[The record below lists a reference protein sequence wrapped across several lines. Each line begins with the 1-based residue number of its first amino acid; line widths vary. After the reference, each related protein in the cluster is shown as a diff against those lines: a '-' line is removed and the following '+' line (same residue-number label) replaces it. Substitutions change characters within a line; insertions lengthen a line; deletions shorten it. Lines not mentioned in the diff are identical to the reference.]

1 LIHCFHILCFQCFD
15 NLNVKNCPTCSS
27 EIIETKLHL
36 EILKHV
42 KESNYDKSKKKLEK
56 TINEIDLIEQKFET
70 ETKQRKIQEITI
82 KVKLIK
88 QQIEEKTNELS
99 KILNDNK
106 NKILNFFFTK
116 RRIKSRIVITKKQ
129 VEEHENELNKQ
140 LDKNKFSLLNNID
153 KISKSLKKKFRE
165 LDLDIDDRLIKIKH
179 NLKYNRLNLKELEDL
194 NNEFQRKKSEI
205 FIRNED
211 IFIQFYT
218 NIEFNPLIE
227 NEFQIGEIKKM
238 NYFELACLQIESNNV
253 SEGINYF
260 DLAIELWPDLEFA
273 YWEKGIKK

>member
-1 LIHCFHILCFQCFD
+1 M
-15 NLNVKNCPTCSS
+15 
-27 EIIETKLHL
+27 
-36 EILKHV
+36 
-42 KESNYDKSKKKLEK
+42 LEK
-56 TINEIDLIEQKFET
+56 TISEFDLIEQKFET

-82 KVKLIK
+82 RVKLIK

-99 KILNDNK
+99 KILNENK
-106 NKILNFFFTK
+106 NKILNLFFTK

-129 VEEHENELNKQ
+129 VEEHENELIKQ
-140 LDKNKFSLLNNID
+140 LDKNKSLLLNNIE
-153 KISKSLKKKFRE
+153 KISKSLKKMFRE

-227 NEFQIGEIKKM
+227 NEFQIRDG
-238 NYFELACLQIESNNV
+238 
-253 SEGINYF
+253 
-260 DLAIELWPDLEFA
+260 
-273 YWEKGIKK
+273 